1 MRAGRRV
8 PSLSRPQRGPLRNSA
23 VGLQQGRAAPATP
36 RPHPNPLPAGEGAR
50 PPRAASLSQGQR
62 AAFFPS
68 TECCKG
74 LQRERGL
81 HRDARGGRGLR
92 WRAGLLLGVV
102 LAIVAAGACSSP
114 SGGSGTA
121 TSGAASPAPAT
132 RAPAPVS
139 RTGPEIFATT
149 CAVCHGA
156 NGEGQPNWRI
166 AKEDG
171 TLPPP
176 PLNGD
181 GHTWHHADGLL
192 YRIVSRGGAIPGYK
206 SGMPAFGDQLSRQEI
221 INVLTHV
228 KSLWGDKAFQGQ
240 SIRETQALVSEN
252 DRFPPTGG

>member
-62 AAFFPS
+62 AVFFPAPPVFRPW
-68 TECCKG
+68 G
-74 LQRERGL
+74 GL
-81 HRDARGGRGLR
+81 HKDARRGRGLR

-114 SGGSGTA
+114 SGDGGTA

-206 SGMPAFGDQLSRQEI
+206 SGMPAFGDQLSREEI
-221 INVLTHV
+221 VDVLTYV
-228 KSLWGDKAFQGQ
+228 KSLWGDKSFQEH
-240 SIRETQALVSEN
+240 SIRETQGLLSEN
-252 DRFPPTGG
+252 DPFPPKGG